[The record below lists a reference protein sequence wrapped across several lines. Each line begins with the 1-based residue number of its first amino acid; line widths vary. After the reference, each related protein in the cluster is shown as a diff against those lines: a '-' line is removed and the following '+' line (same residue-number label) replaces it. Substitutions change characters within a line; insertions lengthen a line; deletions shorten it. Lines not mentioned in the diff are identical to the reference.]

1 MPQDPQT
8 RRQDIDLELALG
20 FAQTRACNAEKTLDE
35 YDRRVE
41 AALLELLRR
50 RHSNDTELCQG
61 CEKCRATL
69 DTSQP
74 ESPSTQ
80 ATGAETG
87 DLQRPLIS
95 SCKHEDEPVN
105 FVVTLRDIENAFGP
119 ILQWRHRCWPDDSSY
134 TFVTTEDSTDLRQ
147 GPEGGWLG
155 MIMRA
160 VKAEAREA
168 KAISEAEKAKSRVA
182 ELEEHVAKSEKRSRA
197 QLQNARIFAY
207 QHISGRSKCKYS
219 PTSNALHL
227 YIRVS
232 VQGARY
238 LFTCFW
244 EWILDVC
251 SRFAHIS
258 APAKFNAPRLIV

>member
-1 MPQDPQT
+1 MQINVVICLFHITTCTKLVLQ
-8 RRQDIDLELALG
+8 
-20 FAQTRACNAEKTLDE
+20 TLDE

-50 RHSNDTELCQG
+50 RHSNDTEFCQG

-87 DLQRPLIS
+87 DSQRPLIS

-134 TFVTTEDSTDLRQ
+134 TFVTTEVRMTIQ
-147 GPEGGWLG
+147 NYYH
-155 MIMRA
+155 
-160 VKAEAREA
+160 
-168 KAISEAEKAKSRVA
+168 KSSMS
-182 ELEEHVAKSEKRSRA
+182 H
-197 QLQNARIFAY
+197 
-207 QHISGRSKCKYS
+207 
-219 PTSNALHL
+219 
-227 YIRVS
+227 
-232 VQGARY
+232 
-238 LFTCFW
+238 W
-244 EWILDVC
+244 
-251 SRFAHIS
+251 
-258 APAKFNAPRLIV
+258 